1 MFEKY
6 IKERLKDSS
15 YSLGDEAPVL
25 KTDFF
30 AVSHALS
37 YVGKEHEDFWE
48 RMIEMEGKYG

>member
-1 MFEKY
+1 MYENY
-6 IKERLKDSS
+6 IRERLNDSS

-48 RMIEMEGKYG
+48 RMIELEGKYG